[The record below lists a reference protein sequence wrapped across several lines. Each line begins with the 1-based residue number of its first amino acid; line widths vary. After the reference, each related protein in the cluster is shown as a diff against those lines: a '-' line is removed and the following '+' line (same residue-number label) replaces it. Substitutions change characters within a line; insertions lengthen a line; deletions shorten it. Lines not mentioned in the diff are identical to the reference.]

1 MKNNI
6 NDLFNDFLK
15 SYDSETKDS
24 LWLEQSSKFKDF
36 WNNRVMSDSKE
47 DLSDSEIDEIVKILD
62 RNGKGNTFGC
72 EAVAKAMVAQG
83 AWRRMFNEL
92 KNKKHLGKCLD
103 EIFKNSGDARAN
115 SINELY
121 KVNEGN
127 KNGLTGPSG
136 NAVNAMIFAYNPSNN
151 LSIIS
156 IKDRKKLLEYF
167 KLENH
172 TDFENDAI
180 GEKIVKS
187 NEDLVNGFKSLNIY
201 GSPRTISTFLYTP
214 AVKSL
219 WKDEPENTFISS
231 PEEQEEAIEI
241 QIEEKQD
248 NTDRTLFYMEKE
260 LENFL
265 IKNWEKTE
273 LGKKYDL
280 IDEDGKFSQ
289 QYPTGVGPID
299 ILVKDKK
306 DGTYVVLELK
316 RNQTSDDTIGQL
328 ARYMGW
334 LEENKTNGKPTRGI
348 IITGAYDKRLY
359 YASKKIVGCE
369 IYIYQVDFKLKE
381 FKE

>member
-1 MKNNI
+1 MEKEQ
-6 NDLFNDFLK
+6 LKQQFNDFLVN
-15 SYDSETKDS
+15 YDAETKDL
-24 LWLEQSSKFKDF
+24 LWEKQSNIFRDF
-36 WNNRVMSDSKE
+36 WSNRVMSGPKE
-47 DLSDSEIDEIVKILD
+47 DLSDSEIDEVVKILD

-92 KNKKHLGKCLD
+92 KDKKHLGQCLD
-103 EIFKNSGDARAN
+103 KVFKSLGEDR
-115 SINELY
+115 INAINQLY
-121 KVNEGN
+121 KENEGN

-136 NAVNAMIFAYNPSNN
+136 NAVNAMIFAWNPSNT

-156 IKDRKKLLEYF
+156 LKDRKKVIEYF
-167 KLENH
+167 KLENR
-172 TDFENDAI
+172 TDFENDLI

-187 NEDLVNGFKSLNIY
+187 NEDLLNGFKSLNIY
-201 GSPRTISTFLYTP
+201 GSPRTISTFLYSQ

-219 WKDEPENTFISS
+219 WKDEVETNFIDSQ
-231 PEEQEEAIEI
+231 EEQEETD
-241 QIEEKQD
+241 QFVSD
-248 NTDRTLFYMEKE
+248 NNTDQTLFYMEKE

-306 DGTYVVLELK
+306 DGTYVVIELK
-316 RNQTSDDTIGQL
+316 RNQTSDATIGQL
-328 ARYMGW
+328 TRYMGW
-334 LEENKTNGKPTRGI
+334 LEENKTNGKTTKGI
-348 IITGAYDKRLY
+348 IIVGGYDEKLY
-359 YASKKIVGCE
+359 YASKKIIGCE
-369 IYIYQVDFKLKE
+369 IYIYQVDFNLKE
-381 FKE
+381 FKK